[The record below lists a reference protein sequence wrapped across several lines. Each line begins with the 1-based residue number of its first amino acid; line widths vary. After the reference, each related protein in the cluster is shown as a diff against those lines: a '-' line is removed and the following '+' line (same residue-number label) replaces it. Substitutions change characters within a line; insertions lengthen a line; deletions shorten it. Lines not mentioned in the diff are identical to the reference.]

1 MLTITGHK
9 IDITDPLR
17 DLIEKKFKRS
27 EKHFTHGFTKAEIVL
42 TVENLNNIAKAKV
55 HANGIEEVNAHGEAE
70 NMYKAID
77 IMLNKLN
84 RQIIKLKEKM
94 TDHNE

>member
-1 MLTITGHK
+1 MLNITGNK
-9 IDITDPLR
+9 IDITDPIR
-17 DLIEKKFKRS
+17 TLIERKFKRI
-27 EKHFTHGFTKAEIVL
+27 EKHFNHGFTKADIVL
-42 TVENLNNIAKAKV
+42 SVENLNNIARANV
-55 HANGIEEVNAHGEAE
+55 HANGNEINAHGEAE

-94 TDHNE
+94 TGHNE

>member
-1 MLTITGHK
+1 MLKITGNK
-9 IDITDPLR
+9 IDITDPIR
-17 DLIEKKFKRS
+17 TLIERKFKRI
-27 EKHFTHGFTKAEIVL
+27 EKHFNHGFTKSDIVL
-42 TVENLNNIAKAKV
+42 SVENLNNIAKANV
-55 HANGIEEVNAHGEAE
+55 HANGNEINAHGEAE

-94 TDHNE
+94 TGHNE

>member
-1 MLTITGHK
+1 MLNLTGNK
-9 IDITDPLR
+9 IDITDPIR
-17 DLIEKKFKRS
+17 TLIERKFKRI
-27 EKHFTHGFTKAEIVL
+27 EKHFNHGFTKADIVL
-42 TVENLNNIAKAKV
+42 SVENLNNIARANV
-55 HANGIEEVNAHGEAE
+55 HANGNEIYAHGEAE

-94 TDHNE
+94 TGHNE